1 MCWRVPGA
9 VCPPSL
15 AGAVPADKASCRHG
29 RSHAGA
35 VCYQVPR
42 APGSRVRPRRRLCA
56 IPILRSPWR
65 LSPAIWRLILG
76 WSGGGLGSCPL
87 LPACVHPPPAGIGTL
102 WGILGFCLPLGPHL
116 LWRLSQP
123 MMTQPPLCFVGLS
136 HPAMTRLIPL
146 PPHWGS
152 NSPMTTQPPRPL
164 RGGSSHPGT
173 TQPPPPLLGGPTRS
187 FSPLRRPRVPPP
199 PTPLRGDQGQ
209 LRKPR
214 GPYSFPQLPR
224 GMHSLIP
231 GGHPFSRHSVFVPHG
246 GFASPPCWPSR
257 RGISR
262 RRSRRPSCPLVV
274 HAPLFLACP
283 LAMMSAGRV
292 PPHPPPTPCPR
303 PRFLHLPQKYHPVHC
318 HPVFLHLHALADGPV
333 VDQVE
338 CRVQLQHRSNISR
351 ARLLGRLNVETVPN
365 PP

>member
-76 WSGGGLGSCPL
+76 WSGGVLGSCPL
-87 LPACVHPPPAGIGTL
+87 LPACVHPPLAGIGTL

-146 PPHWGS
+146 PPPLGVEFSHD
-152 NSPMTTQPPRPL
+152 NST
-164 RGGSSHPGT
+164 
-173 TQPPPPLLGGPTRS
+173 PPPSPWRVESSGDNSTPPSTPWRTHPEF
-187 FSPLRRPRVPPP
+187 FS
-199 PTPLRGDQGQ
+199 TP
-209 LRKPR
+209 
-214 GPYSFPQLPR
+214 
-224 GMHSLIP
+224 
-231 GGHPFSRHSVFVPHG
+231 
-246 GFASPPCWPSR
+246 
-257 RGISR
+257 
-262 RRSRRPSCPLVV
+262 
-274 HAPLFLACP
+274 
-283 LAMMSAGRV
+283 
-292 PPHPPPTPCPR
+292 
-303 PRFLHLPQKYHPVHC
+303 
-318 HPVFLHLHALADGPV
+318 
-333 VDQVE
+333 
-338 CRVQLQHRSNISR
+338 
-351 ARLLGRLNVETVPN
+351 
-365 PP
+365 